1 MGAGIGQIQ
10 VGNTSA
16 LSGPVGSAGESGEV
30 QHVTVSSQGDVATFK
45 TGMQSPLLQAQ
56 SMAEEVAANAK
67 SLSGLDVESEEEF
80 DKKLD
85 EELRRKLEQVPDL
98 PPLENVKNFLKDA
111 ARYKGASPE
120 DLRRLASEYSRDP
133 GHQDELLDLLAQF
146 KKGDQ
151 EFQKQIHEAREGL
164 DQTAVQ
170 ITKNVTR
177 SLHDRGFNDDEKQ
190 YARDFMGDTL
200 VAILDPLNMSS
211 VQRAVSEISTRASSP
226 EDAYRVVDSV
236 MAGAS
241 AEMAAESHAMDHA
254 QLSHFIKTMQGGKV
268 IKTFVELSAM
278 TVDKLERIARSSP
291 Y

>member
-1 MGAGIGQIQ
+1 MSGIGQIQ
-10 VGNTSA
+10 VGTPSA
-16 LSGPVGSAGESGEV
+16 LTSPGGSVGESDGI
-30 QHVTVSSQGDVATFK
+30 QQTTVSSQGDVATFK
-45 TGMQSPLLQAQ
+45 SGIPSPLAAA
-56 SMAEEVAANAK
+56 MNAAEEIAANIK
-67 SLSGLDVESEEEF
+67 STSTMDIDSEEEF
-80 DKKLD
+80 DKKLE
-85 EELRRKLEQVPDL
+85 EELQRKLEQVPDL
-98 PPLENVKNFLKDA
+98 PPLENVKSFLKDA
-111 ARYKGASPE
+111 ARLKNASAE
-120 DLRRLASEYSRDP
+120 DLRRLAGDYSRDP

-146 KKGDQ
+146 SKGDQ
-151 EFQKQIHEAREGL
+151 EYQERVQQARDGL

-177 SLHDRGFNDDEKQ
+177 SLHDSGFNDDEKQ

-226 EDAYRVVDSV
+226 EEAYRVVDTV